1 MAERYVDK
9 ELLKKLNARA
19 TALHYNRTLY
29 PEAID
34 KLPADEIMA
43 IRPIIIH
50 EHAQG
55 KPVDPHLRCSIQSVT
70 GNTNFGFTMIDVPM
84 ELFEML
90 PSRAELST
98 D

>member
-19 TALHYNRTLY
+19 TALNYNRTLY

-55 KPVDPHLRCSIQSVT
+55 RAVDPHLRCSIHSAT
-70 GNTNFGFTMIDVPM
+70 GQTNFGFVMLDVPM

-90 PSRAELST
+90 PERAELST